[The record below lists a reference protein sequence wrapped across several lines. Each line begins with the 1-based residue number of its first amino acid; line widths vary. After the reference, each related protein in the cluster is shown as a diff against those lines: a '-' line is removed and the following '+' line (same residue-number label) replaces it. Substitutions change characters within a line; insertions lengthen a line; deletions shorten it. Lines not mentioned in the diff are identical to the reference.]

1 MVSKEQQIACVS
13 VRLRHLNC
21 DGRVQYTVCGARTAA
36 ICALTLQSV
45 KFGDQ
50 GLCSLAVLQGFLLH
64 AGMGRY
70 GQDLHNTACL
80 ALKQTNLLKKKSANR
95 TTKTVRQLRN
105 AKEHSCEAAQKAVE
119 ATKAAEKAVQ
129 NMAQFAGKLL
139 SSSPAYMCDSC
150 MHLLP

>member
-1 MVSKEQQIACVS
+1 
-13 VRLRHLNC
+13 
-21 DGRVQYTVCGARTAA
+21 
-36 ICALTLQSV
+36 
-45 KFGDQ
+45 
-50 GLCSLAVLQGFLLH
+50 
-64 AGMGRY
+64 MGRY

-129 NMAQFAGKLL
+129 NLAQFAGKVL
-139 SSSPAYMCDSC
+139 SSSPEHTCDTC
-150 MHLLP
+150 MHLLPYCIWSLGFACRHAGNSNEQCNQMSKITHALGNILTIIAYALQGWHVSTDF

>member
-1 MVSKEQQIACVS
+1 
-13 VRLRHLNC
+13 
-21 DGRVQYTVCGARTAA
+21 
-36 ICALTLQSV
+36 
-45 KFGDQ
+45 
-50 GLCSLAVLQGFLLH
+50 
-64 AGMGRY
+64 MGRY

-129 NMAQFAGKLL
+129 NLAQFAGKVL
-139 SSSPAYMCDSC
+139 SSSPSHTCATC
-150 MHLLP
+150 MHLLPCCIVSLGFACRHAGNSNDQCQQL

>member
-1 MVSKEQQIACVS
+1 MRGKDCSYLCI
-13 VRLRHLNC
+13 NI
-21 DGRVQYTVCGARTAA
+21 A
-36 ICALTLQSV
+36 ICQI
-45 KFGDQ
+45 FGDQ
-50 GLCSLAVLQGFLLH
+50 GMCSQAALEGCLLH

-129 NMAQFAGKLL
+129 NLAQFAGKLL